1 MKKTLVIIILGLS
14 GVIGYLMDQN
24 VKLKEKNLEYYMNWK
39 NLEPEYLEI
48 EGYYEEGEFIR
59 YEEGEFGDL
68 ED

>member
-1 MKKTLVIIILGLS
+1 MKKVLVIIIVGLL

>member
-1 MKKTLVIIILGLS
+1 MKKVLVIIIVGLS